1 MRKRALLL
9 SGLCLALA
17 AAPACNRNRRPPAQ
31 QQGGPAQAGGTSW
44 NLDAQDADDRKDAAE
59 KLRDDGGPPPQAVPA
74 LIAAL
79 QREPDDEA
87 RAEMLITLGASGAPE
102 ARPVLEGYLAHSEGD
117 TRKGAKEGLER
128 WSKKNGVARPANPE
142 DIAKLRHPDWEKR
155 QDAADDLGDDDGPG
169 ANAIGPLLAAASVER
184 HPKALGAMLITL
196 GKSGVPEAKPLIDAH
211 VESPDPD
218 LRRYARKGQ
227 KNWLAKNGTAVRRDV
242 ETGPAAAAAPAAVA
256 SAPAPAP
263 DACDQ
268 FKGICGADPFDVG
281 RCKTDMKPLSYPQQG
296 AWAECVN
303 ASTASCQKAH
313 EACMTKA
320 KSAPK

>member
-1 MRKRALLL
+1 MRNRALLL
-9 SGLCLALA
+9 SGLCFALA

-31 QQGGPAQAGGTSW
+31 QGAPAPAGGMSW
-44 NLDAQDADDRKDAAE
+44 NLDAEDADDRKEAAE
-59 KLRDDGGPPPQAVPA
+59 KLRDDGGPPPEAVPA
-74 LIAAL
+74 LIAAV

-87 RAEMLITLGASGAPE
+87 RGEMLISLGASGAPE
-102 ARPVLEGYLAHSEGD
+102 ARPVLEGYLAHAEGD
-117 TRKGAKEGLER
+117 TRKGAEEGLER
-128 WSKKNGVARPANPE
+128 WSKRNGIAKPAKAE
-142 DIAKLRHPDWEKR
+142 DIAKLRDPEWGKR
-155 QDAADDLGDDDGPG
+155 QDAADDLGDDDGP
-169 ANAIGPLLAAASVER
+169 APNAIGPLLAAASVER

-196 GKSGVPEAKPLIDAH
+196 GKSGVPEARPLIEAH
-211 VESPDPD
+211 LESPDPD
-218 LRRYARKGQ
+218 LRRYARKGH
-227 KNWLAKNGTAVRRDV
+227 KNWLTKNGTAVRKDV
-242 ETGPAAAAAPAAVA
+242 EAGPLPAAAVAAA

-281 RCKTDMKPLSYPQQG
+281 RCKTEMKPLSYGQQG

-313 EACMTKA
+313 EACIVKA

>member
-31 QQGGPAQAGGTSW
+31 Q
-44 NLDAQDADDRKDAAE
+44 N
-59 KLRDDGGPPPQAVPA
+59 GGPPPQAVPA
-74 LIAAL
+74 LIAAV

-87 RAEMLITLGASGAPE
+87 RAEMLITLGESGAPE
-102 ARPVLEGYLAHSEGD
+102 ARPVLEGFLAHSEGD
-117 TRKGAKEGLER
+117 TRKGAAKGLER
-128 WSKKNGVARPANPE
+128 WSKKNGVAKPADPE

-155 QDAADDLGDDDGPG
+155 QDAADDLGEDNGP
-169 ANAIGPLLAAASVER
+169 APNAIGPLLAAASAER

-211 VESPDPD
+211 VDSPDPD

-242 ETGPAAAAAPAAVA
+242 ETAPSAAPAAVA

-268 FKGICGADPFDVG
+268 FKGICGADPFDVA
-281 RCKTDMKPLSYPQQG
+281 RCKTDMKPLSYTQQG

-313 EACMTKA
+313 ETCITRA

>member
-17 AAPACNRNRRPPAQ
+17 AGPACNRNRRPPAQ
-31 QQGGPAQAGGTSW
+31 QHGGPAQAGGTSW
-44 NLDAQDADDRKDAAE
+44 NLDAEEADDRKEAAE

-74 LIAAL
+74 LIAAV

-87 RAEMLITLGASGAPE
+87 RGEMLITLGESGAPE
-102 ARPVLEGYLAHSEGD
+102 ARPVLEGYLAHAEGD
-117 TRKGAKEGLER
+117 TRKGAEKGLER
-128 WSKKNGVARPANPE
+128 WSKKNGVAKPADPE
-142 DIAKLRHPDWEKR
+142 DIAKLRHPDPDKR
-155 QDAADDLGDDDGPG
+155 QDAADDLGDDNGP
-169 ANAIGPLLAAASVER
+169 APNAIGPLLAAASAER

-211 VESPDPD
+211 VDSPDPD

-242 ETGPAAAAAPAAVA
+242 ETAPGLAAPAAVA
-256 SAPAPAP
+256 SAPAP

-281 RCKTDMKPLSYPQQG
+281 RCKTDMKPLSYAQQG